1 MVRDRRDAR
10 RGSRVWDV
18 PAWSYA
24 LSIKNHTVRSWIQY
38 NALYVGILFGLGIT
52 SLIMFSSPSQLFPRC

>member
-1 MVRDRRDAR
+1 
-10 RGSRVWDV
+10 V